1 MGHKSINISSKFV
14 KRFVCQSVRLSVCPS
29 RFVCPRGQTFLL
41 NRRRGT
47 NIFTHRR
54 WGGDLF
60 YTRGCQTFN
69 VGGGGGNNDVDVEVN
84 EEMDVSE
91 ANFLVSGANI
101 LFSGANI
108 LVSGANIL
116 VSETNILVC
125 KARGMAYPN
134 TNKICKIYQTLLY

>member
-1 MGHKSINISSKFV
+1 MS
-14 KRFVCQSVRLSVCPS
+14 L
-29 RFVCPRGQTFLL
+29 
-41 NRRRGT
+41 GT

-101 LFSGANI
+101 L
-108 LVSGANIL
+108 VSGANIL
-116 VSETNILVC
+116 VSEMNILVC
-125 KARGMAYPN
+125 EARDMAFPN
-134 TNKICKIYQTLLY
+134 TNKTCKIHQTLSY